1 MVERFKAS
9 GIHFALSASVIAV
22 FLCLVFFIWYPA
34 PFDQIYSTW
43 DVIKIV
49 AGVDVVMGPL
59 LTLVVFNS
67 QKKITEL
74 RRDLSIIVILQLV
87 ALGWGVNVTYSA
99 RPAFLV
105 FSNGTF
111 YSFSKS
117 DVDVSKLN
125 HKELEPALFESPV
138 MVYLKPP
145 KDAQE
150 SRKILMEVVDRVAPE
165 LIYRTSRYRP
175 ASDHM
180 QRVLR
185 FSLDINEISKNE
197 KSVKL
202 INQFVEE
209 HSGELNDYAF
219 YRLRG
224 GKTYATMVL
233 NKTTGDIAGLIND
246 VL

>member
-1 MVERFKAS
+1 MVERFKAF

-22 FLCLVFFIWYPA
+22 FLCLVFFVWYPT
-34 PFDQIYSTW
+34 PYDQIYSSW

-67 QKKITEL
+67 QKKTTEL
-74 RRDLSIIVILQLV
+74 KRDLSIIVVLQLV

-117 DVDVSKLN
+117 DVDVSKLM
-125 HKELEPALFESPV
+125 HKKLEPAIFESPV

-145 KDAQE
+145 KDVQE
-150 SRKILMEVVDRVAPE
+150 SREILMEVVDGVAPE
-165 LIYRTSRYRP
+165 LIYRTSRYLP
-175 ASDHM
+175 ASEHM
-180 QRVLR
+180 QRIFR
-185 FSLDINEISKNE
+185 FSLDINKISKNE
-197 KSVKL
+197 KSLKF
-202 INQFVEE
+202 INNFVEE
-209 HSGELNDYAF
+209 HGGKLSDYAF

-224 GKTYATMVL
+224 GKVYITMVL
-233 NKTTGDIAGLIND
+233 NKNTGDIAGLINEA
-246 VL
+246 L